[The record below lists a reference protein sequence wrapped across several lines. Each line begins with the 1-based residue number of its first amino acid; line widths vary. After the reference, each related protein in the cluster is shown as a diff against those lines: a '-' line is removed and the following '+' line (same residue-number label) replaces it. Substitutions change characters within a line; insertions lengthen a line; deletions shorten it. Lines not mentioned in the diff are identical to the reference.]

1 MRLKIR
7 GLRKVNCHSLSFDV
21 IRESAVEA
29 LQNADARPH
38 ISNSEFASRPQPKHP
53 SSRVPS
59 GAGGGFQKQRRA
71 WRGRPLSAVKQIRG
85 VSSGCGG
92 QGQPGERSRAPLGDC
107 GPSCP
112 GAPQSG
118 GVKQQEQSL
127 CLWLQSI
134 STDTP
139 KQMENG

>member
-1 MRLKIR
+1 M
-7 GLRKVNCHSLSFDV
+7 NCHSLSFDV

-29 LQNADARPH
+29 LQNADARIH
-38 ISNSEFASRPQPKHP
+38 ISNSEFASRPLPKCP

-59 GAGGGFQKQRRA
+59 GAGGGFQKQRRDR
-71 WRGRPLSAVKQIRG
+71 RGRPLSAVKQIRR

-112 GAPQSG
+112 GAPL
-118 GVKQQEQSL
+118 VWRAETIRAVSL
-127 CLWLQSI
+127 PLAPVNLNRHPE
-134 STDTP
+134 TDG
-139 KQMENG
+139 ERLRLS